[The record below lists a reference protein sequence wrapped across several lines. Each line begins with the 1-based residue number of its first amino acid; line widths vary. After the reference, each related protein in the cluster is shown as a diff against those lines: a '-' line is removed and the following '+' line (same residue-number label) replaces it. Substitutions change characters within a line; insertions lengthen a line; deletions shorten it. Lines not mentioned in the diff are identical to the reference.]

1 MFKGL
6 ASLSLFLRIGQF
18 DPNGGKVVLI
28 GFVVWF
34 LFQGSGEM
42 AFLAGF
48 IALGA
53 GQPSGNDMIGSALAI
68 FLRHALERFA
78 GDVELAETQ
87 RSGGEIQLACALART
102 QARDLGAP
110 ADGLGAILF
119 LGGFSQNF
127 AGG

>member
-1 MFKGL
+1 MFEGF

-18 DPNGGKVVLI
+18 DSNGGEVVLI

-48 IALGA
+48 IALRA
-53 GQPSGNDMIGSALAI
+53 GQPSSNYMIRSALAI
-68 FLRHALERFA
+68 FLGHALERFA
-78 GDVELAETQ
+78 GSIKLTEAQ
-87 RSGGEIQLACALART
+87 RSRGEIQLARGVAGT

-110 ADGLGAILF
+110 ADGLSAILF